1 MASFNTINFENN
13 KIFIIIDNSK
23 IFWFNAKQIC
33 KSLNYVDTKHI
44 ITKHVEKEDK
54 IQLKNMNITFKIKQ
68 QPNSIYINE
77 SGLYTLLLS
86 SRNKKSK
93 KFMKWVTSDV
103 LPKLRQ
109 QNIFSP
115 DKDITNLLQKI
126 NNLENKNKILLN
138 DLKLEKFP
146 EGGIVYVTKEIDEN
160 KETYYK
166 IGKTD
171 NMNKRIQIHNS
182 HSIHNKTVVHF
193 IESKCPK
200 QLESCILSM
209 LYKFRYKTKKDYFV
223 CSLTRIKKAFSECHK
238 SIKCVECLDCDKDQT
253 GGSVYKV
260 TYYENKL
267 KEMYDQINISSIL

>member
-13 KIFIIIDNSK
+13 KIIVIIDNSN

-33 KSLNYVDTKHI
+33 KSLNYINTKQV

-54 IQLKNMNITFKIKQ
+54 VQLKNMNINFKIKQ

-126 NNLENKNKILLN
+126 NDLENKNKILLN

-171 NMNKRIQIHNS
+171 NMNKRIQIHN
-182 HSIHNKTVVHF
+182 F
-193 IESKCPK
+193 
-200 QLESCILSM
+200 LL
-209 LYKFRYKTKKDYFV
+209 
-223 CSLTRIKKAFSECHK
+223 
-238 SIKCVECLDCDKDQT
+238 
-253 GGSVYKV
+253 
-260 TYYENKL
+260 
-267 KEMYDQINISSIL
+267 